1 MTQVEHGTILARRR
15 LLRLTASV
23 LGAAAAGALAAAC
36 GGAPAATPT
45 KPPAAPASAPTSA
58 PAAAKPAAPAGAGP
72 KILLRLNGI
81 DPPGQE
87 FANKF
92 IADYNAQNK
101 VNVEIDYTDWASSF
115 QKITTGLA
123 GGTAPDIFMGGGL
136 WTPVIASKNGTLEL
150 DTYLKD
156 WPEWNDW
163 YEVARKDVTYNG
175 KIHAIPY
182 RMNARGNIIYRKSLF
197 EKAGLDPNKPPATWE
212 EALAMAAKLTQKDSS
227 GKITI
232 AGWHIVMAP
241 PDLSQ
246 QYEDALYQMDGNYF
260 NEDRTK
266 PLNNTPE
273 GEAALQFWVNFVEK
287 GIVPKEGMDSGVPN
301 LNAYTAGKIAL
312 FPGWPQDMLNTKLNA
327 PQIWE
332 DTLVA
337 PPLKQ
342 KVQKYQIYVD
352 KYMIYKRTKAPDE
365 SVKLVKALVSG
376 EAGIKLGIEGTW
388 GLPARKEHEKAPSY
402 QDPRMKVFLS
412 NIQYGKTRQIV
423 PQHFDVQ
430 PTMGRHVEMAVKGVK
445 SVKEALKE
453 MDDAVLKI
461 LRGG

>member
-1 MTQVEHGTILARRR
+1 MSSPIVPTRLRRR
-15 LLRLTASV
+15 DLLAGLAL
-23 LGAAAAGALAAAC
+23 LGGAGLLAAC
-36 GGAPAATPT
+36 GAPAAAPT
-45 KPPAAPASAPTSA
+45 ATPAASKPAEP
-58 PAAAKPAAPAGAGP
+58 AKPAATTQPAAQPAAAGTGP

-92 IADYNAQNK
+92 VADYNAQNK
-101 VNVEIDYTDWASSF
+101 VAIEIDYTDWASSF

-136 WTPVIASKNGTLEL
+136 WTPVIASKGGTLEL
-150 DTYLKD
+150 DNYIKD
-156 WPEWNDW
+156 MGEWSDW
-163 YEVARKDVTYNG
+163 YEVARQDVTYSG
-175 KIHAIPY
+175 KVHAIPY

-197 EKAGLDPNKPPATWE
+197 EKAGLDPTKPPTNWE
-212 EALAMAAKLTQKDSS
+212 EALNMALKLTQKDGS
-227 GKITI
+227 GKVTV
-232 AGWHIVMAP
+232 AGWHIVQP
-241 PDLSQ
+241 PIDLSQ
-246 QYEDALYQMDGNYF
+246 QYEDALFQMDGNYF
-260 NEDRTK
+260 NADRTK

-287 GIVPKEGMDSGVPN
+287 GVVPKEGMDSGVPN

-332 DTLVA
+332 DTLTA

-365 SVKLVKALVSG
+365 SFKLVRALVTG

-388 GLPARKEHEKAPSY
+388 GLPARKDHEKAPSY
-402 QDPRMKVFLS
+402 NDPRMKVFLA
-412 NIQYGKTRQIV
+412 NIQYGKPRQIV

-445 SVKEALKE
+445 PVKETLKE

-461 LRGG
+461 IQG